1 MKILYF
7 SFTGN
12 CRRFAEKLGEAQPMK
27 EHTGSYEP
35 LVLVFPTIGFGNV
48 PNPVMS
54 FVKKHHHQL
63 LLVVSSGNRN
73 WGPNFANGAKIITQE
88 FGIPSD
94 TIELAGTPDDV
105 ERIREKLNQLCYN
118 GGGTDTKNKKQ
129 KGIFG

>member
-12 CRRFAEKLGEAQPMK
+12 CRRFAEKIGEAQPMK

-35 LVLVFPTIGFGNV
+35 LVLVFPTIGFGEV
-48 PNPVMS
+48 PHPVMS

-63 LLVVSSGNRN
+63 LLVISSGNRN
-73 WGPNFANGAKIITQE
+73 WGLNFANGAKKITE
-88 FGIPSD
+88 KFGIPSD

-105 ERIREKLNQLCYN
+105 ERIREKINQLCYN
-118 GGGTDTKNKKQ
+118 DGGSDTENENREE
-129 KGIFG
+129 